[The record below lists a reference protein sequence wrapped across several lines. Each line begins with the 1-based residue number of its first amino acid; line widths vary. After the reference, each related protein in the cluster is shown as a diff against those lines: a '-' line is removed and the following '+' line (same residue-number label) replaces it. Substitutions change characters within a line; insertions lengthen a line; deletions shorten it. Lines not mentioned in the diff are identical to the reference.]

1 MTLSLP
7 GKKGFFA
14 QVGDI
19 CKSVFMPEKYRQDRQ
34 AETAIATTT
43 INSEN
48 AAKQRE
54 LQGNIAALQALQH
67 KASLDVQREQ
77 GDLNRGLQ
85 QYIAEKN
92 IASQANEGNLNRSL
106 QREQGDLNRGLQKY
120 LAEMNI
126 AFQANEG
133 RLNREL
139 QDNLARLNREFQAHE
154 GKLNREHAAQMEVFR
169 AELQKWCIAQQR
181 QLQLEL
187 KQLDALLARE
197 IALANRET
205 AIAAI
210 VKQKNLENSPI
221 LVTAENI
228 ITNINPDDIP
238 ILRVFLSPP
247 VLTHDPAKSNQNFP
261 VSEEFL
267 SNYLRNFLNQYT
279 NEGRP
284 VQFMGGSWRSNVFR
298 EEAAA
303 ENLFAGLRVIPTL
316 ILDSS
321 TANDDFYLRFGFW
334 HINFKKYRY
343 KTPIHQLP
351 WVEVLYNFAK
361 QRALNWQAKRQ
372 AHIDAGKPV
381 ADFDTRYGEETVKRY
396 QQNLRT
402 LEIERVA
409 LEEGEDLSEIHRPYH
424 LHKNDYNDL
433 AEFIGICHALIAG
446 LMADEYCLMFLPPAL
461 RKTPLL
467 PQLLPDMLA
476 KLPADEQN
484 LVTEIVV
491 GYCQALYDNLAE
503 DESALIPD
511 LRLDLAESLL
521 SLPDKKWAA
530 AQLYLSVQDWLKL
543 HGLPI
548 PQQNQLLNALSAALT
563 LDDLSY
569 ITKLNQCLQRLGAT
583 RQLSVIESCWQRG
596 LQRAKNGEYSS
607 AITDFHQ
614 VLQLDSSRLDANIQR
629 GLAYYHIAE
638 YQGAI
643 ADFDLVLRLNP
654 NDASVY
660 HHRGLVYRKLGQLER
675 AIQDFNSALQINP
688 SLPGVLHIRDVALGV
703 LEERKREAEVTRQRQ
718 EEEASKGKPFIFE
731 IITVDG
737 NGKQNKKSGKGY
749 QKEED
754 LGNGVKLEMVYI
766 PAGNFL
772 MGSPSGEG
780 ESNEYPQHPVTIAKP
795 FYLGK
800 YPVTQEQ
807 YQAIMGNNPSN
818 FKGAKRPVEQVSWR
832 DAVAFC
838 QKLSEKTGN
847 NYRLPSEAE
856 WEYACRAETTT
867 AYCFGETITN
877 ELANFGSQTTDV
889 GKYHPNAFGLY
900 DMHGNVWEWCADPWH
915 GNYEKAPADG
925 SVWDEKDNDNRYQN
939 STDLLTKSGNDDTP
953 RLLRGGSWFGTPR
966 NSRSAFRVNNA
977 PDPRFNNYGFR
988 FVCVAA
994 WTK

>member
-77 GDLNRGLQ
+77 GDLNRELQ
-85 QYIAEKN
+85 QDIAQMN
-92 IASQANEGNLNRSL
+92 LGFQANEGNLNRSL

-154 GKLNREHAAQMEVFR
+154 GKLNREHAAKMEVFR

-197 IALANRET
+197 IAIANRET

-238 ILRVFLSPP
+238 VLRVFLSPP

-467 PQLLPDMLA
+467 PQLLPDILA

-503 DESALIPD
+503 EESALIPD

-563 LDDLSY
+563 IDDLSY

-614 VLQLDSSRLDANIQR
+614 VLQLDSSRLEANIQR

-675 AIQDFNSALQINP
+675 AIQDFNYALQINP

-703 LEERKREAEVTRQRQ
+703 LEERKREA

-749 QKEED
+749 QKEQD

-766 PAGNFL
+766 PAGNFM

-780 ESNEYPQHPVTIAKP
+780 ESNEYSQHPVTIAKP

-807 YQAIMGNNPSN
+807 YQAVMGNNPSN

-838 QKLSEKTGN
+838 QKLSEETGN

-867 AYCFGETITN
+867 AYCFGETLTN
-877 ELANFGSQTTDV
+877 ELANFNSAIGQTTDV
-889 GKYHPNAFGLY
+889 GKYPPNAFGLY

-915 GNYEKAPADG
+915 SDYGKAPTDG
-925 SVWDEKDNDNRYQN
+925 SVWDEKYNDNRYQN
-939 STDLLTKSGNDDTP
+939 SADLLTKSGNDDTY
-953 RLLRGGSWFGTPR
+953 RLLRGGSWYYYPR
-966 NSRSAFRVNNA
+966 YCPSAFRYSFA
-977 PDPRFNNYGFR
+977 PDTRNDYSGFR
-988 FVCVAA
+988 FVCVWLRGPNSA
-994 WTK
+994 

>member
-7 GKKGFFA
+7 GKKGFLA
-14 QVGDI
+14 HAGDWL
-19 CKSVFMPEKYRQDRQ
+19 KSTYMPEKYRQDRQ

-48 AAKQRE
+48 AQKQRE

-77 GDLNRGLQ
+77 GDLNRDLQ
-85 QYIAEKN
+85 RDIAE
-92 IASQANEGNLNRSL
+92 INL
-106 QREQGDLNRGLQKY
+106 
-120 LAEMNI
+120 

-139 QDNLARLNREFQAHE
+139 QDNLARLNREFQANE

-197 IALANRET
+197 IAQANRET

-381 ADFDTRYGEETVKRY
+381 VDFDTRYGEETVKRY

-467 PQLLPDMLA
+467 PQLLPDILA

-511 LRLDLAESLL
+511 LRLELAESLL
-521 SLPDKKWAA
+521 SLPDKTWAA
-530 AQLYLSVQDWLKL
+530 TQLYLSIQDWLKL

-548 PQQNQLLNALSAALT
+548 PEQSQLLNALSGALT
-563 LDDLSY
+563 IDDLSY
-569 ITKLNQCLQRLGAT
+569 ITKLNQCLQRLGAP

-614 VLQLDSSRLDANIQR
+614 VLQLDSFRLEANIQR

-638 YQGAI
+638 YQGAM

-654 NDASVY
+654 HDASVY
-660 HHRGLVYRKLGQLER
+660 HHRGLVYQKLGQLER
-675 AIQDFNSALQINP
+675 AIQDFNHALQINP

-703 LEERKREAEVTRQRQ
+703 LEERKREAQEKFQREEAEESERQRRKAEAERQ
-718 EEEASKGKPFIFE
+718 RREIEEREERQRREEEASKGKPFTFE
-731 IITVDG
+731 ILTVDS
-737 NGKQNKKSGKGY
+737 NGRQNSKKPGKGY

-766 PAGNFL
+766 PAGNFM

-780 ESNEYPQHPVTIAKP
+780 ESDEYPQHLVTIAKP

-807 YQAIMGNNPSN
+807 YQAVMGNNPSH
-818 FKGAKRPVEQVSWR
+818 FKGAKRPVEKVSWR
-832 DAVAFC
+832 DAVTFC

-856 WEYACRAETTT
+856 WEYACRAGTTT
-867 AYCFGETITN
+867 AYCFGETLTN

-889 GKYHPNAFGLY
+889 GKYPPNAFGVY

-925 SVWDEKDNDNRYQN
+925 SVWDEKDNDNCYQN
-939 STDLLTKSGNDDTP
+939 STDLLTKSGNNDRN
-953 RLLRGGSWFGTPR
+953 RLVRGGSWSNYPR
-966 NSRSAFRVNNA
+966 NCRSAIRHYIA
-977 PDPRFNNYGFR
+977 PDTRFNSYGFR

>member
-7 GKKGFFA
+7 GKKGFLA
-14 QVGDI
+14 HAGDWL
-19 CKSVFMPEKYRQDRQ
+19 KSTFMPEKYQQDRQ

-77 GDLNRGLQ
+77 GDLNRELQ
-85 QYIAEKN
+85 QDIAQMN
-92 IASQANEGNLNRSL
+92 LGFQANEGNLNRSL

-169 AELQKWCIAQQR
+169 ADLQKWCIAQQR

-197 IALANRET
+197 IAIANRET

-238 ILRVFLSPP
+238 VLRVFLSPP

-467 PQLLPDMLA
+467 PQLLPDILA

-503 DESALIPD
+503 EESALIPD

-521 SLPDKKWAA
+521 TLPEKKWAA

-596 LQRAKNGEYSS
+596 LQRANNGEYSS

-614 VLQLDSSRLDANIQR
+614 VLQLDSSRLEANIQR

-643 ADFDLVLRLNP
+643 ADFDLVLRFNP

-660 HHRGLVYRKLGQLER
+660 HHRGLVYQKLGQLER
-675 AIQDFNSALQINP
+675 AIQDFNYALQINP
-688 SLPGVLHIRDVALGV
+688 SLPGVLHIRDVAQGV
-703 LEERKREAEVTRQRQ
+703 L
-718 EEEASKGKPFIFE
+718 
-731 IITVDG
+731 
-737 NGKQNKKSGKGY
+737 
-749 QKEED
+749 
-754 LGNGVKLEMVYI
+754 
-766 PAGNFL
+766 
-772 MGSPSGEG
+772 
-780 ESNEYPQHPVTIAKP
+780 
-795 FYLGK
+795 
-800 YPVTQEQ
+800 
-807 YQAIMGNNPSN
+807 
-818 FKGAKRPVEQVSWR
+818 
-832 DAVAFC
+832 
-838 QKLSEKTGN
+838 
-847 NYRLPSEAE
+847 
-856 WEYACRAETTT
+856 
-867 AYCFGETITN
+867 
-877 ELANFGSQTTDV
+877 
-889 GKYHPNAFGLY
+889 
-900 DMHGNVWEWCADPWH
+900 
-915 GNYEKAPADG
+915 
-925 SVWDEKDNDNRYQN
+925 
-939 STDLLTKSGNDDTP
+939 DD
-953 RLLRGGSWFGTPR
+953 
-966 NSRSAFRVNNA
+966 
-977 PDPRFNNYGFR
+977 
-988 FVCVAA
+988 
-994 WTK
+994 K